1 MGDFQYPH
9 CLLDWPLYGPLS
21 RYSTLTNEQMNL
33 LLHRI
38 TEAKRV
44 QTLDLLGVTVTE
56 RAAAPG
62 ARHLDLLQ
70 CAAIHFN
77 HVTAVQA
84 QCLANSVFHFTRHIQ
99 QVSQLLPILL
109 IIF

>member
-1 MGDFQYPH
+1 
-9 CLLDWPLYGPLS
+9 
-21 RYSTLTNEQMNL
+21 MNL

-44 QTLDLLGVTVTE
+44 QTLDLLGVSVTDG
-56 RAAAPG
+56 AAAPG

-99 QVSQLLPILL
+99 QVSQLRPILL
-109 IIF
+109 VIF